1 MRAIDRLRA
10 TAESLIRSPNE
21 ALTLQALFW
30 TSRPHLSLPGESEPV
45 A

>member
-1 MRAIDRLRA
+1 MRAVDRLRA

-21 ALTLQALFW
+21 ALALQALLLDLPPLGD
-30 TSRPHLSLPGESEPV
+30 TSTLTEPI